1 MSAWI
6 LAGAILIS
14 LWTGVILGMLVFLIP
29 AWFRIKK
36 HNARL
41 AKLIA
46 TYKGG
51 DFSNN

>member
-6 LAGAILIS
+6 LAGVILIS
-14 LWTGVILGMLVFLIP
+14 LWLGITMGMLVFLIP

-51 DFSNN
+51 DSSNN